1 MSRRLEGRRVLIT
14 DIDRY
19 MGRPIAELFSA
30 EGAVVIENG
39 DDLRQPG
46 AAERVVA
53 EAGPLDVLVANL
65 AEADEKMELLENIR
79 DEDWHGFFDR
89 LVHPLMRLVR
99 AAVPPM
105 CAQGHGKVVAIT
117 SAAPLRGVPKASA
130 YCAARGAQNAFIRA
144 VGLEVARHNVQVN
157 AIAQNYVENVTYY
170 PPEMIADAAMMER
183 ILKVVPAKRLGK
195 GRETAELALFLAS
208 ENSDFIVGQVIP
220 FSGGWATTTG

>member
-1 MSRRLEGRRVLIT
+1 MPHRLEGKRVLVT
-14 DIDRY
+14 DIGRY
-19 MGRPIAELFSA
+19 MGRPIADLFA
-30 EGAVVIENG
+30 EEGAAVIESG
-39 DDLRQPG
+39 DDLSLPG
-46 AAERVVA
+46 AAERIV
-53 EAGPLDVLVANL
+53 EGAGPIDILIANL
-65 AEADEKMELLENIR
+65 AEEDEKMESVENIR

-99 AAVPPM
+99 AVVPPM
-105 CAQGHGKVVAIT
+105 CARGHGKVVAIT
-117 SAAPLRGVPKASA
+117 SAAPLRGIPKASA

-170 PPEMIADAAMMER
+170 PPDMIADADLMER

-208 ENSDFIVGQVIP
+208 ENSDFIVGQIIP
-220 FSGGWATTTG
+220 FAGGWATTTG